1 MTRGAPDV
9 DTEPVSS
16 PLEGPT
22 DGGPVPHRRCV
33 LRYLGHS
40 TVRAQLA
47 GRTVLTDPLLTG
59 RLGPLRRV
67 APPLAPAAWAG
78 VDLVVI
84 SHLHNDHLHLR
95 SLRLLGRSTPIVVP
109 RGAGRWLTG
118 RGFTAVE
125 ELAPGQSL
133 TDGGLTVTATHAD
146 HAAHR
151 WGPRLTHGP
160 HAPAVGHLLSG
171 GGTTVYAAGD
181 SDLFPGMTDLGAE
194 GIDVALLPV
203 WGWGPSLG
211 PGHLDPAGAAEAV
224 RRLRPRVAVPVHWGT
239 FAVTGLTSLPSPW
252 RARMRRLLTEPPRR
266 FAEDVAALAAAGGVT
281 SQVAVTAPG
290 SPVVLP
296 APVDSPAGRERP
308 A

>member
-1 MTRGAPDV
+1 MTPRLMDA
-9 DTEPVSS
+9 DTGPVSS
-16 PLEGPT
+16 PSLT
-22 DGGPVPHRRCV
+22 F
-33 LRYLGHS
+33 LGHS
-40 TVRAQLA
+40 TVRVELA
-47 GRTVLTDPLLTG
+47 GTTVLTDPLLTR

-67 APPLAPAAWAG
+67 VPAPAPAAWSG

-95 SLRLLGRSTPIVVP
+95 SLRLLGRGTPIVVP
-109 RGAGRWLTG
+109 RGAGRWLAR
-118 RGFTAVE
+118 RGFRAVE
-125 ELAPGQSL
+125 ELSPGESL
-133 TDGGLTVTATHAD
+133 TEGGLTVTATHAD

-171 GGTTVYAAGD
+171 AGTTVYAAGD
-181 SDLFPGMTDLGAE
+181 TDLFPGMNDLGDG

-211 PGHLDPAGAAEAV
+211 PGHLDPARAAAAV

-239 FAVTGLTSLPSPW
+239 FALAGLTSLPSPW
-252 RARMRRLLTEPPRR
+252 RARMRRLLTDPPRR
-266 FAEDVAALAAAGGVT
+266 FAAAVAAGGPGT
-281 SQVAVTAPG
+281 SVALTHPG
-290 SPVVLP
+290 APVVLP
-296 APVDSPAGRERP
+296 SPVGSEGA